1 MKTIKL
7 TAEEIRWLNMYLWY
21 NPCRST
27 CMLGKQPRY
36 DCYDRREDGT
46 YKCPLQRA
54 GESIYDKINGTVLRS
69 KTDEVKMQ

>member
-7 TAEEIRWLNMYLWY
+7 TAEEIRWLNVYLGC
-21 NPCRST
+21 NPCGSA
-27 CMLGKQPRY
+27 CLLKKQPLY

-46 YKCPLQRA
+46 CKCPLQRA

-69 KTDEVKMQ
+69 KTDEVSE